1 MVGVAALPHDIA
13 VMMFRRENHH
23 FHSGVLYRLAPLVRI
38 ESFQSEGF
46 RGLESAAPL
55 LSGEGVRSEM
65 DERDEFP
72 VKCCQLV
79 SRRHD
84 IGGLFNDGIP
94 VITVLQYFLV
104 PHPATAANAAKIVIV
119 FLICMC
125 RQFG

>member
-23 FHSGVLYRLAPLVRI
+23 FHSGVLDCLAPLVRI

-46 RGLESAAPL
+46 RGLESAPPL

-84 IGGLFNDGIP
+84 VGGLFNDGIP
-94 VITVLQYFLV
+94 VITVNLHRVAIF
-104 PHPATAANAAKIVIV
+104 PGSASGN
-119 FLICMC
+119 C
-125 RQFG
+125 RQCR